1 MHARAHHHVQ
11 VKTTF
16 VRNFSLVTIILF
28 RDGVG
33 DGQIM
38 YVRDTEVR
46 EIIACFKS
54 AGIENVKF
62 SFIIVSKRINHRFF
76 TGSGPTSDNPHSGT
90 IVDDVVTDPQRFLCS

>member
-1 MHARAHHHVQ
+1 M
-11 VKTTF
+11 KTTF

-90 IVDDVVTDPQRFLCS
+90 IVDDVVTDPQRFVCS